1 MVRFLVR
8 VLINGIAIWLTSLWL
23 GGVDIVVG
31 EGAVDTGR
39 SWLDTVIVVAV
50 IAVIFTLVSMVIKP
64 IVQILSIP
72 FYILTLGLFHL
83 VVNALML
90 LLTSW
95 ISGLTNYGLVVDG
108 WWTAVLAALI
118 ISIIAVVLSIFM
130 PDKKS
135 NG

>member
-1 MVRFLVR
+1 MLRFLVR
-8 VLINGIAIWLTSLWL
+8 VLINGIAIWLTALWL
-23 GGVDIVVG
+23 GGVEIVVG
-31 EGAVDTGR
+31 EGALDTGR
-39 SWLDTVIVVAV
+39 SWLDTLIVVAV

-118 ISIIAVVLSIFM
+118 ISVIAVVLSIFM
-130 PDKKS
+130 PDKKA
-135 NG
+135 ND

>member
-1 MVRFLVR
+1 MLRFLVR
-8 VLINGIAIWLTSLWL
+8 VLINGIAIWLTALWL
-23 GGVDIVVG
+23 GGVEIVVG
-31 EGAVDTGR
+31 EGALDTGR
-39 SWLDTVIVVAV
+39 AWLDTLIVVAV

-95 ISGLTNYGLVVDG
+95 ISGLTNYGLIVDG

-118 ISIIAVVLSIFM
+118 ISVIAVVLSIFM
-130 PDKKS
+130 PDKKA